1 MQLWECLK
9 AAWSVETPGWVPL
22 HDVIASV
29 VAVKA

>member
-9 AAWSVETPGWVPL
+9 AAWLVETPGREPL

>member
-9 AAWSVETPGWVPL
+9 AAWLVETPEWEPL
-22 HDVIASV
+22 HDVIASA